1 MIAVGHHPVATWFDL
16 IAIRLGGNES
26 ARRHQPHFSLKSSAG
41 RLERGLNPSITC
53 LISHNA
59 DVALGAPLVATPR
72 FTGSRSLTT
81 LKSP

>member
-1 MIAVGHHPVATWFDL
+1 MIAIGHHPAATWFGL

-26 ARRHQPHFSLKSSAG
+26 ARRHQSHFPPKPNAR
-41 RLERGLNPSITC
+41 RLERSLTPSKTS
-53 LISHNA
+53 LRSHNA
-59 DVALGAPLVATPR
+59 DVVLGAPLLATPR